1 MTKQQT
7 KTLKVKAYLER
18 SNLKEVEI
26 RHVPKTTLMQVLHKA
41 LGTNRGSKSLG
52 EAEFVAWFSNEFKP
66 SLIDEAGNLH
76 FDRRNGQSRTIF
88 TAHSDSVSLN
98 LARENKVLDDGR
110 FWRASG
116 DVLGADD
123 GAGVALIAHMLYTG
137 VSGYFI
143 LFRAEEVGG
152 AGSKWLA
159 SEMPDLLTQFDRAIA
174 FDRAGYYD
182 VITHQAGVRC
192 CSDEFADALAQQLSF
207 EDSGLMFMP
216 SDGGVYTDTAE
227 FTSLIPCCTNI
238 SVGYFQQH
246 STNEHQDVEFLRSL
260 AEVLCLVNW
269 EGLPTSRD
277 PAEKE
282 DLWAGWAQ
290 YGVTSKLG
298 LSLVEEEED
307 SPALDVQE
315 FDLLLVLCQA
325 LQTGRYVDIGVQ
337 VQELLELES
346 HPNTALLTQEI
357 INSSVE
363 ALNNGFTAYDVAQD
377 LREVMTNG

>member
-1 MTKQQT
+1 MRKIYD
-7 KTLKVKAYLER
+7 KVSENSHLPNVA
-18 SNLKEVEI
+18 
-26 RHVPKTTLMQVLHKA
+26 PKDVGGSVLMHTLHKA
-41 LGTNRGSKSLG
+41 LSVSRPDGSVE
-52 EAEFVAWFSNEFKP
+52 EAKFVAWMATTFHAT
-66 SLIDEAGNLH
+66 LIDGAGNVH
-76 FDRRNGQSRTIF
+76 FDRRINGERSLF
-88 TAHSDSVSLN
+88 CCHSDSVAHRGGHN
-98 LARENKVLDDGR
+98 IIKHDGC
-110 FWRASG
+110 FWRACG

-123 GAGVALIAHMLYTG
+123 GAGIALMAHMLSQG

-143 LFRAEEVGG
+143 LFRGEEVGG
-152 AGSKWLA
+152 LGSKWLVDN
-159 SEMPDLLTQFDRAIA
+159 MPDLLIQFDRAIA

-227 FTSLIPCCTNI
+227 FTALIPECTNLSI
-238 SVGYFQQH
+238 GYFQQH
-246 STNEHQDVEFLRSL
+246 TTDEHQDVEFLRSL

-269 EGLPTSRD
+269 EELPTSRD

-282 DLWAGWAQ
+282 DLWTGWAQ
-290 YGVTSKLG
+290 YGITSKLG

-307 SPALDVQE
+307 IPATDVQE
-315 FDLLLVLCQA
+315 LDLLLVLCQA